1 MNTIDKISTV
11 YRNTAEEARQKLNK
25 VQQKIY
31 RIGTLRL
38 LLFVAGVAG
47 IIYFWSEGWATLAG
61 IALLTLLP
69 FLLLM
74 KYHNRLFHRKDYL
87 EKKIEINEQELAAL
101 NYDTSAFDD
110 GEAYIDPAHLY
121 TYDLD
126 VFGPHSLFQYVNRTC
141 TQPGKHRLAS
151 WLGKHLEKK
160 EEIIRRQEA
169 VSELAPELKFRQRF
183 RILGLLHKGKAADE
197 TELRQW
203 AESPNIFRTR
213 KLLCFLPPL
222 VTGANIICLALV
234 IAGILPASIYGI
246 IWTCFV
252 IAGFGFTGRVTKL
265 QAIYG
270 KKLQILSTYAELLR
284 LMEKQPAQAALLK
297 EIRQQI
303 GGEKRKA
310 SYSIS
315 RLNKLMDELDQR
327 NNVFMYV
334 ILNGLFFWELRQIMR
349 IEAWKEQYAA
359 ELPGWLSAIGQM
371 DALNSLATF
380 AYNHPDY
387 IYPSI
392 FQAETEA
399 EVVAEVDTEADVE
412 AGAKA
417 DAATRKSSPIPS
429 PFRLRA
435 EALGHPLMNR
445 DRCVRNDID
454 MAKRPFFIIIT
465 GANMAGKST
474 YLRTVGINYLLAC
487 IGAPVCARQMEICP
501 ARLITSLRTSD
512 SLNDNESYF
521 FAELKRLK
529 LIIDKLQ
536 AGEELFIILDEI
548 LKGTNSMDKQ
558 KGSFALIKQFMTLQA
573 NGIIATHDLL
583 LGTLIEPFPDNI
595 RNYRFEAD
603 ITDNE
608 LTFSYRLRPGI
619 AQNMNACFLMK
630 KMGIAVAD

>member
-1 MNTIDKISTV
+1 MGD
-11 YRNTAEEARQKLNK
+11 
-25 VQQKIY
+25 
-31 RIGTLRL
+31 
-38 LLFVAGVAG
+38 
-47 IIYFWSEGWATLAG
+47 
-61 IALLTLLP
+61 
-69 FLLLM
+69 
-74 KYHNRLFHRKDYL
+74 
-87 EKKIEINEQELAAL
+87 
-101 NYDTSAFDD
+101 
-110 GEAYIDPAHLY
+110 
-121 TYDLD
+121 DLD
-126 VFGPHSLFQYVNRTC
+126 VFGPHSLFQYINRTC
-141 TQPGKHRLAS
+141 TQPGKHRLAH
-151 WLGKHLEKK
+151 WLGKHLERK

-183 RILGLLHKGKAADE
+183 RILGLLYKGKAADE
-197 TELRQW
+197 TELCQW
-203 AESPNIFRTR
+203 AESPSIFRSR
-213 KLLCFLPPL
+213 KLLRLLPVL
-222 VTGANIICLALV
+222 VTGANLICLALV
-234 IAGILPASIYGI
+234 MAGILSASIYGI

-252 IAGFGFTGRVTKL
+252 IAGFGFTGKVTKM

-270 KKLQILSTYAELLR
+270 KKLQILSTYAALLH
-284 LMEKQPAQAALLK
+284 LMEKQPAQATLLK

-303 GGEKRKA
+303 DGEKRKA
-310 SYSIS
+310 SHSIS

-359 ELPGWLSAIGQM
+359 ELPGWLDAIGQM

-387 IYPSI
+387 IYPKI
-392 FQAETEA
+392 VQAERKGKGNLNKEEESNSETEA
-399 EVVAEVDTEADVE
+399 PINAP
-412 AGAKA
+412 
-417 DAATRKSSPIPS
+417 SS
-429 PFRLRA
+429 FRLRA

-454 MAKRPFFIIIT
+454 MVKRPFFIIVT

-558 KGSFALIKQFMTLQA
+558 KGSFSLIKQFMTLQA

-583 LGTLIEPFPDNI
+583 LGTLIDLFPDDI

>member
-1 MNTIDKISTV
+1 MVIFVLNLTRMKQMDAIDKISAI

-25 VQQKIY
+25 IQQKIY

-38 LLFVAGVAG
+38 LLFVAGVTG
-47 IIYFWSEGWATLAG
+47 IIYFRSESWSTLAG
-61 IALLTLLP
+61 IALVTLLP
-69 FLLLM
+69 FLLLV
-74 KYHNRLFHRKDYL
+74 KCHNRLFHRKDYL

-110 GEAYIDPAHLY
+110 GEAYIDPTHLY

-126 VFGPHSLFQYVNRTC
+126 VFGPHSLFQYINRTC

-151 WLGKHLEKK
+151 WLGKHLEEK

-169 VSELAPELKFRQRF
+169 VGELAAELGFRQRF

-197 TELRQW
+197 TELCQW
-203 AESPNIFRTR
+203 AESPSIFRTR
-213 KLLCFLPPL
+213 KPLRLLPPL
-222 VTGANIICLALV
+222 VTGTNIICLGLA

-252 IAGFGFTGRVTKL
+252 IAGFGFTGKITKM

-270 KKLQILSTYAELLR
+270 KKLQILSTYAGLLR

-297 EIRQQI
+297 EIKLQI
-303 GGEKRKA
+303 GREKRKA
-310 SYSIS
+310 SHSIS
-315 RLNKLMDELDQR
+315 QLNKLMDELDQR

-359 ELPGWLSAIGQM
+359 ELPGWLDAIGQM

-387 IYPSI
+387 VYPAI
-392 FQAETEA
+392 CQT
-399 EVVAEVDTEADVE
+399 
-412 AGAKA
+412 KA
-417 DAATRKSSPIPS
+417 DADTHKSSPS

-435 EALGHPLMNR
+435 QALGHPLMNR

-474 YLRTVGINYLLAC
+474 YLRTIGINYLLAC
-487 IGAPVCARQMEICP
+487 IGAPVCAHQMEICP

-583 LGTLIEPFPDNI
+583 LGTLIELFPDNI
-595 RNYRFEAD
+595 RNYCFEAD